1 MAVQSAGTG
10 SRATG
15 ERHEAESAATLQAR
29 TRGPT
34 WLRQVAHYL
43 PICPQLVL
51 SENVRDVHLVPG
63 VHGTV
68 LTGTIEALWQ
78 VLREFGTRTMVVIDP
93 IDGVRAEVAPGT
105 ERERVRIGERELPG
119 RDPVPAAPQ
128 VFGEWMHA
136 VSAER
141 EEKCA
146 LVIDY
151 ASRITRSPEA
161 LEPNE
166 HRLFAAA
173 EKLAHTAAPLRGG
186 EALPYNPILWIAER
200 AGDLPAWLTAG
211 SERVHP
217 ITVSLPSRTVRGEAA
232 ATLVRGLAGDEPDI
246 HAGRFADLTDGLT
259 LRAMTQ
265 ICVIARRER
274 LPLARIGDAVR
285 AYKVGVTDNPWR
297 QPYLRQAV
305 AEAYEAISRDVIGQ
319 GPAVRRLV
327 HMLKRSVT
335 GLSGAQAG
343 VHGRRPRGVAF
354 LAGPTGTGKTEAAR
368 SIARL
373 LFGGEEA
380 LIRFDMSEFATEQAG
395 ERLTGA
401 PPGYIGYDTGGE
413 LVNAVR
419 ERPFSVVLFDEIE
432 KAHGRI
438 LDRLLQILD
447 AGRLTDSRG
456 STVHFTECL
465 IMLTSNLGVQGMGP
479 GGERIANVTPDDPR
493 ETVEAR
499 VTSAVEHTLRFELGR
514 PELLNRIG
522 ENIIVFDFIRED
534 AAEAIFGKMVGQIL
548 ERVASEHGV
557 RLTLA
562 EAAHDV
568 LRERCLAD
576 LGHGGRGI
584 GNQLEATLVNP
595 LAEALFDGVTEGV
608 EAAAITWIGTEDGV
622 CRVGLET
629 VDEEPSREAA
639 E

>member
-1 MAVQSAGTG
+1 MTGHDKESRSGATDEQRDAVRG
-10 SRATG
+10 STPRACT
-15 ERHEAESAATLQAR
+15 Q
-29 TRGPT
+29 GPT

-51 SENVRDVHLVPG
+51 SGNVRDVHLVPG
-63 VHGTV
+63 EHGTV
-68 LTGTIEALWQ
+68 LTGTIDALCQ
-78 VLREFGTRTMVVIDP
+78 VLREFGTQAMVVIDP
-93 IDGVRAEVAPGT
+93 VDGVRAEVVPDA
-105 ERERVRIGERELPG
+105 ERGRVRIGGKELPG
-119 RDPVPAAPQ
+119 RDPVPAAPRAIE
-128 VFGEWMHA
+128 EWMRM
-136 VSAER
+136 VSTER
-141 EEKCA
+141 ETMCA
-146 LVIDY
+146 LVVDY
-151 ASRITRSPEA
+151 ASRLTRSPEA
-161 LEPNE
+161 LEERE
-166 HRLFAAA
+166 HRLFALA
-173 EKLAHTAAPLRGG
+173 EKFAHTATPLRGG
-186 EALPYNPILWIAER
+186 DALPYNPIIWVAER

-211 SERVHP
+211 NERVHP
-217 ITVSLPSRTVRGEAA
+217 ITVSLPSRTARGEAA
-232 ATLVRGLAGDEPDI
+232 TSLVRGLAGDRPDI

-259 LRAMTQ
+259 LRAMMQ
-265 ICVIARRER
+265 IRTIAQRER
-274 LPLARIGDAVR
+274 LPLVRIGDAVR

-297 QPYLRQAV
+297 QPYLRRAV
-305 AEAYEAISRDVIGQ
+305 AGAYEAISRDVIGQ
-319 GPAVRRLV
+319 GPAVHRLV

-343 VHGRRPRGVAF
+343 AHGRRPRGVAF

-401 PPGYIGYDTGGE
+401 PPGYIGYDAGGE
-413 LVNAVR
+413 LVNAIR

-465 IMLTSNLGVQGMGP
+465 IMLTSNLGVQKTGP
-479 GGERIANVTPDDPR
+479 EGGRIANVTPDDSR

-499 VTSAVEHTLRFELGR
+499 VTSTVEHTLRFELGR

-522 ENIIVFDFIRED
+522 ENIIVFDFIREE
-534 AAEAIFGKMVGQIL
+534 AAEAIFEKMVGQIL
-548 ERVASEHGV
+548 ERVATEHGV

-562 EAAHDV
+562 SAARDK

-584 GNQLEATLVNP
+584 GNQLEAALVNP
-595 LAEALFDGVTEGV
+595 LAEALFDGVTGNTEVAVIAWVGTEAGVSRVKIEPIEGPGE
-608 EAAAITWIGTEDGV
+608 EAAG
-622 CRVGLET
+622 
-629 VDEEPSREAA
+629 
-639 E
+639 

>member
-1 MAVQSAGTG
+1 MTG
-10 SRATG
+10 DDQESGRGATG
-15 ERHEAESAATLQAR
+15 EQQAAVPGPTLQAR
-29 TRGPT
+29 THGPT

-51 SENVRDVHLVPG
+51 SGNVRDVHLVPG
-63 VHGTV
+63 EHGTV
-68 LTGTIEALWQ
+68 LAGTIEALWQ
-78 VLREFGTRTMVVIDP
+78 VLREFGTRAMLVIDP
-93 IDGVRAEVAPGT
+93 IDGVRAEAAPGT
-105 ERERVRIGERELPG
+105 ERDRLRIGGRELPG
-119 RDPVPAAPQ
+119 REPIPTAPQ
-128 VFGEWMHA
+128 AIGEWMRA
-136 VSAER
+136 VSTER
-141 EEKCA
+141 EVTCA

-151 ASRITRSPEA
+151 ASRIARSPEA
-161 LEPNE
+161 LEERE

-173 EKLAHTAAPLRGG
+173 EKLAHTAAALRGG
-186 EALPYNPILWIAER
+186 EALPYNSIIWIAER

-217 ITVSLPSRTVRGEAA
+217 VTVSLPSRTVRSEAA
-232 ATLVRGLAGDEPDI
+232 KTLVRGLAGDEPEI
-246 HAGRFADLTDGLT
+246 HAGRLADLTDGLT
-259 LRAMTQ
+259 LRAMMQ
-265 ICVIARRER
+265 IRTIAQRER

-285 AYKVGVTDNPWR
+285 AYKVGVTENPWH
-297 QPYLRQAV
+297 QPYLRQAI
-305 AEAYEAISRDVIGQ
+305 EGAYEAISRDVIGQ

-343 VHGRRPRGVAF
+343 THGRRPRGVAF

-401 PPGYIGYDTGGE
+401 PPGYVGYDAGGE
-413 LVNAVR
+413 LVNAIR
-419 ERPFSVVLFDEIE
+419 ERPFSVVLLDEIE

-438 LDRLLQILD
+438 FDRLLQILD

-465 IMLTSNLGVQGMGP
+465 IMLTSNLGVQRAGP

-493 ETVEAR
+493 TMVEGRIA
-499 VTSAVEHTLRFELGR
+499 SAVEHTLRFELGR

-522 ENIIVFDFIRED
+522 ENIIVFDFIRAD
-534 AAEAIFGKMVGQIL
+534 AAEAIFEKMVGQIL
-548 ERVASEHGV
+548 ERVAAEHGV

-562 EAAHDV
+562 RTARVV

-584 GNQLEATLVNP
+584 GNQLEAALVNP
-595 LAEALFDGVTEGV
+595 LAEALFDGVIEGA
-608 EAAAITWIGTEDGV
+608 EAAAIAWIGTEDGV
-622 CRVGLET
+622 CRVKLEP
-629 VDEEPSREAA
+629 VEGMSKEVSA
-639 E
+639 

>member
-1 MAVQSAGTG
+1 MAGQDAGPGSATTNRLPEAVSG
-10 SRATG
+10 S
-15 ERHEAESAATLQAR
+15 TLLAR
-29 TRGPT
+29 THGPT
-34 WLRQVAHYL
+34 WLRQAAHYL
-43 PICPQLVL
+43 PICPQIVV
-51 SENVRDVHLVPG
+51 SGNVRDVHLVPG
-63 VHGTV
+63 PHGTV
-68 LTGTIEALWQ
+68 LAGTIEALWQ
-78 VLREFGTRTMVVIDP
+78 VLCEFDTRAMVVIDP
-93 IDGVRAEVAPGT
+93 IDGVRAEVASGL
-105 ERERVRIGERELPG
+105 ERERVRIGGRKLPG
-119 RDPVPAAPQ
+119 HDPVPAGQPAL
-128 VFGEWMHA
+128 EDWMRA

-141 EEKCA
+141 EETCA

-151 ASRITRSPEA
+151 ASRIARSPEA
-161 LEPNE
+161 LEERE

-173 EKLAHTAAPLRGG
+173 EKLAHTAVALRGG
-186 EALPYNPILWIAER
+186 EALPYNPIIWVAER

-232 ATLVRGLAGDEPDI
+232 TTLVRGLAGDEPEV
-246 HAGRFADLTDGLT
+246 HAGRLADLTDGLT
-259 LRAMTQ
+259 LRAMMQ
-265 ICVIARRER
+265 IRAIAQRER

-305 AEAYEAISRDVIGQ
+305 AGAYEAISRDVIGQ

-401 PPGYIGYDTGGE
+401 PPGYIGYDAGGE

-465 IMLTSNLGVQGMGP
+465 IMLTSNLGVQRTGP
-479 GGERIANVTPDDPR
+479 EGERIANVTPDDSR

-522 ENIIVFDFIRED
+522 ENVIVFDFIREN
-534 AAEAIFGKMVGQIL
+534 AAWAIFEKMVGQIL

-557 RLTLA
+557 RLTLVD
-562 EAAHDV
+562 AARDV

-584 GNQLEATLVNP
+584 GNQLEAALVNP

-622 CRVGLET
+622 CRVRLEP
-629 VDEEPSREAA
+629 VNEEPSREAA